1 VVVAEMLGVVKEVPV
16 PKDVPPVA
24 AVYQFIVPEDAV
36 APNVT
41 MPVPHLLPGVT
52 ALTEGV
58 GFTVTATG
66 VREADVHAAP
76 APVW

>member
-24 AVYQFIVPEDAV
+24 AVYQFIVPEEAV

-41 MPVPHLLPGVT
+41 VPVPHLLPGVT
-52 ALTEGV
+52 ADINGAAV
-58 GFTVTATG
+58 TVTATD
-66 VREADVHAAP
+66 VREADVQAEP
-76 APVW
+76 ELV